1 MPLMMNDDD
10 DDDDDDDNDDDV
22 RSTLK
27 FLGAKADQVEEG
39 VGGLKSLLCPGDDGS
54 RPDVKFRYWGF
65 AGGPHE
71 GKIERHLSVHSRGQK
86 LKGEPVF
93 VWDNGDCPLGYFTHA
108 MVTDDNVNFTFT
120 EPHRNGVH
128 HRFQLI

>member
-1 MPLMMNDDD
+1 VCGYVYVFVTPAL
-10 DDDDDDDNDDDV
+10 
-22 RSTLK
+22 T
-27 FLGAKADQVEEG
+27 
-39 VGGLKSLLCPGDDGS
+39 
-54 RPDVKFRYWGF
+54 
-65 AGGPHE
+65 
-71 GKIERHLSVHSRGQK
+71 
-86 LKGEPVF
+86 PVF